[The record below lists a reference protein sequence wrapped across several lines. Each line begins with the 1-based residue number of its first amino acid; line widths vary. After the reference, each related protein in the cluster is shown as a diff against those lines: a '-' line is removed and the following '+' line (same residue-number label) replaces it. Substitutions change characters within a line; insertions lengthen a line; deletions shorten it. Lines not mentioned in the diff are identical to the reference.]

1 MCNPN
6 APNKKDRPMSKAK
19 TTTSAFLDA
28 LRQPDAKIERP
39 KMSMSARIN
48 LRKLMAVVKAEI
60 AANAATM
67 TPVEKK
73 RVTELAKALE
83 ASIFML

>member
-1 MCNPN
+1 MGE
-6 APNKKDRPMSKAK
+6 AK
-19 TTTSAFLDA
+19 TTTGAFLDA
-28 LRQPDAKIERP
+28 LRQPDAKTERP
-39 KMSMSARIN
+39 KMSVAARMN
-48 LRKLMAVVKAEI
+48 LRKLMAVMKAEI

-73 RVTELAKALE
+73 RVTELANALE

>member
-1 MCNPN
+1 
-6 APNKKDRPMSKAK
+6 MSKEK
-19 TTTSAFLDA
+19 TTTGALLDA
-28 LRQPDAKIERP
+28 LRQADAKTERP
-39 KMSMSARIN
+39 KMSMSARMN
-48 LRKLMAVVKAEI
+48 LRKLMAVMKAEI

-73 RVTELAKALE
+73 RVTEQAEALE